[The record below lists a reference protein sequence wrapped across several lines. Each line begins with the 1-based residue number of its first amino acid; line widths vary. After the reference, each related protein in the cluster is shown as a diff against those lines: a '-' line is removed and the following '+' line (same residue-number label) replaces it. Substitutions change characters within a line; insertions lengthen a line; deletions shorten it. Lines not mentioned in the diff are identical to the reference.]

1 MGRVVNT
8 NSTGKVRNQMMRTS
22 AEMLR
27 RLSQKQTLDD
37 EARDMTALVVYCLR
51 AVDEGIETSAEVW
64 ESRDY
69 WLKADQLRDR
79 WGWTGHAA
87 ARLEQLIRDDAWETL
102 PAIMASLA
110 EPFADIG
117 MTKMPPPAEAGP
129 GAYDRL
135 IDELNSRR

>member
-8 NSTGKVRNQMMRTS
+8 NSTGKVRNQMMRTA

-27 RLSQKQTLDD
+27 HLSQKQALDD

-51 AVDEGIETSAEVW
+51 AVEEGIEASAEVW

-87 ARLEQLIRDDAWETL
+87 ARLEQMIRDDAWETL

-110 EPFADIG
+110 EHFADIRI
-117 MTKMPPPAEAGP
+117 TKMTRSAEAWT

>member
-1 MGRVVNT
+1 MSRVIHVD
-8 NSTGKVRNQMMRTS
+8 SPGKRRNQARRS
-22 AEMLR
+22 IAEILR
-27 RLSQKQTLDD
+27 LLSRKGQIDD

-51 AVDEGIETSAEVW
+51 AVDEGIEASAEVW

-110 EPFADIG
+110 EHFADIRI
-117 MTKMPPPAEAGP
+117 TKMTRSAEAWT